1 MGTKPQKPRAMRSRR
16 SGVKSLNI
24 IKKNLEILKKK
35 QSHYEAN
42 LALITKK
49 MREIIYKYDTAKM
62 DYTSRA
68 KKG

>member
-1 MGTKPQKPRAMRSRR
+1 MK
-16 SGVKSLNI
+16 I
-24 IKKNLEILKKK
+24 IKLDEVNNDTIELEILKKK